1 MQFKNLAILAAA
13 GTAVAEFAIITTPI
27 PTNLGEVLTNADGYA
42 SSVLNEVSMGLAS
55 LTQGS
60 ALSAA
65 ASAHKGLASFVATA
79 SYSIPSEVTKVGA
92 LETFSETPAWYS
104 ALPSDI
110 KSYYDSYNAEVQRL
124 VNQAIL
130 GENGTT
136 ASTTRSGSGGATG
149 ASASSGPS
157 ETGAAMGNMVGMMG
171 AGVAA
176 AFAGVMAL

>member
-1 MQFKNLAILAAA
+1 MQFKNLAVLAAA
-13 GTAVAEFAIITTPI
+13 GTAVAEFAIITTPV
-27 PTNLGEVLTNADGYA
+27 PTNLGDILTNANGYA

-60 ALSAA
+60 ALQAA

-130 GENGTT
+130 GNNGTT
-136 ASTTRSGSGGATG
+136 ASTTRSGSSGATG
-149 ASASSGPS
+149 ASGTAGPA